1 MSAELKTADT
11 ETLEILFRELSQAI
25 EDAGADNE
33 RLYLAKLSMVMA
45 SHIGDV
51 DLVREATAIALR
63 DL

>member
-1 MSAELKTADT
+1 MSGTLQTADT
-11 ETLEILFRELSQAI
+11 ETLEALFRELSQAI
-25 EDAGADNE
+25 EDAGPDNE

-51 DLVREATAIALR
+51 DVVRDATAVALR